1 MLKTLRGVWLGLLL
15 IASASA
21 LLLYSDLD
29 RRQSGPRRPAARS
42 LPRLAVM
49 QWSSTDLLDHTVQGM
64 VEGLRLEGF
73 EHGRSADIRFL
84 NASGDNTTG
93 NVMARDLADG
103 QYRMILTASTL
114 ALQAMAKANA
124 QGRVVHLFGAVTDP
138 YGAGVGITGPGAGQH
153 PPHLVGVGTFQPVER
168 AIRLARQ
175 IQPALRRI
183 GTVWNPGESNSEACL
198 KKARAICKE
207 LGIDL
212 IEANAGSTSEVPEAV
227 RSVLARDAQA
237 LWVGGDIVA
246 IASMGAIV
254 AAAHGTKVPVFT
266 NDPSDAARGALF
278 GVGASYK
285 QVGIAVGEMAGKIL
299 KGAEPSSFG
308 VENLVPEVLAVNE
321 RVAKDLGTW
330 TFPEDVLAQARAAA
344 SPVVAAPASATAS
357 PVVAAPASG
366 TPWKIRVVRYN
377 DAQFSADT
385 FRGILDGLK
394 KQDLQEGRDFN
405 LRCLNAQGDMT
416 TLTSIMTG
424 IRAEEPHLVFAIST
438 PALQA
443 ALRQLGR
450 LPIVFAS
457 VGDAVRSGAG
467 RSETDHLP
475 NITGITTRS
484 PFEAMARL
492 IKESVPGVKAVGT
505 LFTPSEINSELYR
518 EWFAEALKKE
528 GLELV
533 AVPVNASAD
542 TSEGMIALLR
552 SPIQVVGQIADNAT
566 RPGFSQIARRAR
578 DVKLPVFCFDTSEM
592 ADGAALALARDYYE
606 TGVEAA
612 AVAARVLRGTPP
624 KDIPFS
630 NTHTE
635 TLAIN
640 PDLMRQYGIVLSLE
654 NAAKA
659 KVLTAPKP

>member
-1 MLKTLRGVWLGLLL
+1 MLKTLRGIWLGLLL
-15 IASASA
+15 IAAASA

-29 RRQSGPRRPAARS
+29 RRQGGTHRPATRT
-42 LPRLAVM
+42 LPRLAVL

-64 VEGLRLEGF
+64 VEGLRLQGF

-103 QYRMILTASTL
+103 QYRLVLTASTL
-114 ALQAMAKANA
+114 ALQAVAKANA

-138 YGAGVGITGPGAGQH
+138 YGAGVGISGPGLGQH

-175 IQPALRRI
+175 IHPALRRI
-183 GTVWNPGESNSEACL
+183 GVVWNPGESNSEACL

-212 IEANAGSTSEVPEAV
+212 IETNAGSTSEVPEAV
-227 RSVLARDAQA
+227 RSVLARDAEA
-237 LWVGGDIVA
+237 IWVGGDIVA

-254 AAAHGTKVPVFT
+254 SAARGAKVPVFT

-278 GVGASYK
+278 GVGASYT

-299 KGAEPSSFG
+299 KGAEPNSFG
-308 VENLVPEVLAVNE
+308 VANLVPEVLAVNE

-330 TFPEDVLAQARAAA
+330 TLPDEVLAQARAAA
-344 SPVVAAPASATAS
+344 SPVADLPAAAH
-357 PVVAAPASG
+357 
-366 TPWKIRVVRYN
+366 PWKIRVIRYN

-385 FRGILDGLK
+385 LRGILDGLK
-394 KQDLQEGRDFN
+394 KQDLQEGRDFT
-405 LRCLNAQGDMT
+405 LRSLNAQGDMT
-416 TLTSIMTG
+416 TLTSIMTS
-424 IRAEEPHLVFAIST
+424 IRAEEPDLVFAIST

-443 ALRQLGR
+443 ALRQLGH

-457 VGDAVRSGAG
+457 VGDAVRAGAG
-467 RSETDHLP
+467 TTETEHLP
-475 NITGITTRS
+475 NVTGITTRS

-492 IKESVPGVKAVGT
+492 IKQSVPGVQAVGT

-518 EWFAEALKKE
+518 EWFAEALNKE
-528 GLELV
+528 GLGLI
-533 AVPVNASAD
+533 AVPVNSSAE

-578 DVKLPVFCFDTSEM
+578 DVKLPVFCFDTAEM
-592 ADGAALALARDYYE
+592 ADGATLALARDYYE
-606 TGVEAA
+606 SGVEAA
-612 AVAARVLRGTPP
+612 SVALRVLRGAPP

-630 NTHTE
+630 NTRSE

-640 PDLMRQYGIVLSLE
+640 PDLLRQYGIVLAPE

-659 KVLTAPKP
+659 KVMTASKP

>member
-15 IASASA
+15 ISLASAW
-21 LLLYSDLD
+21 LLYSDRG
-29 RRQSGPRRPAARS
+29 RRQGGARHSAARS

-49 QWSSTDLLDHTVQGM
+49 QWSSTDLLDHTVEGM
-64 VEGLRLEGF
+64 VEGLRRQGF

-84 NASGDNTTG
+84 NASGDNATG

-103 QYRMILTASTL
+103 QYQMVLTASTL
-114 ALQAMAKANA
+114 ALQAVSKANA

-138 YGAGVGITGPGAGQH
+138 YGAGVGITGPGPGEH
-153 PPHLVGVGTFQPVER
+153 PAHLVGVGTFQPVER

-175 IQPALRRI
+175 IHPALGRI

-198 KKARAICKE
+198 KKARATCKE

-254 AAAHGTKVPVFT
+254 SAAHGAKVPVFT

-278 GVGASYK
+278 GVGASYQ

-299 KGAEPSSFG
+299 KGAAPNQFG
-308 VENLVPEVLAVNE
+308 VQNLVPEVLAVNE

-330 TFPEDVLAQARAAA
+330 TLPDDVLAQARATTRPA
-344 SPVVAAPASATAS
+344 PDAPARS
-357 PVVAAPASG
+357 

-385 FRGILDGLK
+385 FRGVLDGLK
-394 KQDLQEGRDFN
+394 KQNLQDGRDFN

-416 TLTSIMTG
+416 TLTSIMTS
-424 IRAEEPHLVFAIST
+424 IRAEEPDLVFVIST

-443 ALRQLGR
+443 ALRQLGH
-450 LPIVFAS
+450 LPIVFVS
-457 VGDAVRSGAG
+457 VGDGVRSGAG
-467 RSETDHLP
+467 SSETDHLP
-475 NITGITTRS
+475 NVTGITTRS

-492 IKESVPGVKAVGT
+492 IKESVPGVHAVGT

-518 EWFAEALKKE
+518 GWFAEALKKE

-533 AVPVNASAD
+533 AVPVNTSAD

-566 RPGFSQIARRAR
+566 RPGFSQITRRAR

-592 ADGAALALARDYYE
+592 PDGAALALARDYYE
-606 TGVEAA
+606 AGVEAA
-612 AVAARVLRGTPP
+612 AVALRVLRGTPP

-630 NTHTE
+630 NTSTE

-640 PDLMRQYGIVLSLE
+640 PDLMRQYGIVLSPE

-659 KVLTAPKP
+659 KVMTAPKS

>member
-29 RRQSGPRRPAARS
+29 RRQGGSRLSAARS
-42 LPRLAVM
+42 TPRLAVL

-64 VEGLRLEGF
+64 MEGLRLQGF
-73 EHGRSADIRFL
+73 EHGSSADIRFL

-103 QYRMILTASTL
+103 QYRMVLTASTL
-114 ALQAMAKANA
+114 ALQAVAKANA

-138 YGAGVGITGPGAGQH
+138 YGAGVGISGPGAGQH

-168 AIRLARQ
+168 AIRLARR

-183 GTVWNPGESNSEACL
+183 GVVWNPGESNSEACL
-198 KKARAICKE
+198 KKARVICKE

-227 RSVLARDAQA
+227 RSVLARDAEA
-237 LWVGGDIVA
+237 IWVGGDIVA
-246 IASMGAIV
+246 IASMGAIF
-254 AAAHGTKVPVFT
+254 AAAHGAKVPVFT

-299 KGAEPSSFG
+299 RGAEPNSFG

-330 TFPEDVLAQARAAA
+330 TFPEDVLAQARATA
-344 SPVVAAPASATAS
+344 SPAAAAPAR
-357 PVVAAPASG
+357 G
-366 TPWKIRVVRYN
+366 TPWKIQVVRYN

-424 IRAEEPHLVFAIST
+424 IRAEEPNLIFVIST

-443 ALRQLGR
+443 ALRQLGH

-457 VGDAVRSGAG
+457 VGDAVRAGAG
-467 RSETDHLP
+467 TTETAHLP
-475 NITGITTRS
+475 NVTGITTRS

-492 IKESVPGVKAVGT
+492 IKESVPGVQTVGT

-528 GLELV
+528 GLELL

-592 ADGAALALARDYYE
+592 ADGATLALARDYYE

-612 AVAARVLRGTPP
+612 AVAARVLRGTSPQA
-624 KDIPFS
+624 IPFT
-630 NTHTE
+630 NTRTE
-635 TLAIN
+635 TLAVN
-640 PDLMRQYGIVLSLE
+640 PDLLRQYGIVLSPE
-654 NAAKA
+654 NTAKA
-659 KVLTAPKP
+659 KVMTGPKP

>member
-1 MLKTLRGVWLGLLL
+1 MLKTLKGIWLGLLL
-15 IASASA
+15 ICLASA

-29 RRQSGPRRPAARS
+29 RRQGSARRSAARA

-64 VEGLRLEGF
+64 VEGLRLQGF

-93 NVMARDLADG
+93 NMMARDLADG
-103 QYRMILTASTL
+103 QYQMILTASTL
-114 ALQAMAKANA
+114 ALQAVAKANA
-124 QGRVVHLFGAVTDP
+124 QRRVVHLFGAVTDP

-153 PPHLVGVGTFQPVER
+153 PAHLVGIGTFQPVER

-175 IQPALRRI
+175 IHPDLKRL

-198 KKARAICKE
+198 KKARATCKE

-227 RSVLARDAQA
+227 RSVLARGVEAF
-237 LWVGGDIVA
+237 WVGGDIVA
-246 IASMGAIV
+246 IASMSAIV
-254 AAAHGTKVPVFT
+254 SAAHGAKVPMFT

-278 GVGASYK
+278 GVGASYT
-285 QVGIAVGEMAGKIL
+285 QVGAAVGEMAGKIL
-299 KGAEPSSFG
+299 KGAKPNSFG

-321 RVAKDLGTW
+321 RVAKDLDAW
-330 TFPEDVLAQARAAA
+330 TLPEDVLAQARASSRPLA
-344 SPVVAAPASATAS
+344 AAPVSS
-357 PVVAAPASG
+357 H
-366 TPWKIRVVRYN
+366 PWKIRVVRFN
-377 DAQFSADT
+377 DAQFSAET

-394 KQDLQEGRDFN
+394 KQDLQDGRDFD

-416 TLTSIMTG
+416 TLTSIMTS
-424 IRAEEPHLVFAIST
+424 IQAEVPDLVFAIST

-450 LPIVFAS
+450 LPIVFSS
-457 VGDAVRSGAG
+457 VGDGVGSGAG
-467 RSETDHLP
+467 TSETDHLP
-475 NITGITTRS
+475 NVTGITTRS

-492 IKESVPGVKAVGT
+492 IKQSVPGVRSVGT

-518 EWFAEALKKE
+518 KWFADALQKE

-533 AVPVNASAD
+533 AVPVNASAE

-578 DVKLPVFCFDTSEM
+578 DVQLPVFCFDTSEM
-592 ADGAALALARDYYE
+592 ADGATLALARDYYE

-612 AVAARVLRGTPP
+612 AVGVRVLRGASP

-630 NTHTE
+630 NTRTE

-640 PDLMRQYGIVLSLE
+640 PDLLRQYGITLTPE
-654 NAAKA
+654 NRAKA
-659 KVLTAPKP
+659 KAMPPPKS